1 MNMLDPDNIRQ
12 PISGVPGARLEI
24 LSNLRHAVLAEA
36 PALVAYHIA
45 GFLAAE

>member
-1 MNMLDPDNIRQ
+1 MYERIR
-12 PISGVPGARLEI
+12 GARLEI

-36 PALVAYHIA
+36 PALVASHIA